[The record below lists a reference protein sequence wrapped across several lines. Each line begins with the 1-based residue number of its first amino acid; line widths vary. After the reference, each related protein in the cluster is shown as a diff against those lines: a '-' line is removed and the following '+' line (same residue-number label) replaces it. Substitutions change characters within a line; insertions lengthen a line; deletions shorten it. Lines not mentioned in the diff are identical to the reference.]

1 MERTRDKERC
11 LRDNR
16 LMFQER
22 FPVRPAL
29 CVPGAH
35 RLSKTLTPC
44 PECNGTGEE
53 LQGNVAY
60 QRSFCRP
67 CGGVGFVDM
76 PLGPTDAMPGTT
88 MKIAAMAARYEAGL
102 PLYHEC
108 DAR

>member
-1 MERTRDKERC
+1 MSRTRKVE
-11 LRDNR
+11 LYIRDN
-16 LMFQER
+16 LPSFQVR
-22 FPVRPAL
+22 FATSPAMH
-29 CVPGAH
+29 VPGAH

-44 PECNGTGEE
+44 SECHGTGEE

-76 PLGPTDAMPGTT
+76 PLGPTTAMPGTT
-88 MKIAAMAARYEAGL
+88 MKISAMAARYEAGL
-102 PLYHEC
+102 PLYHEK

>member
-1 MERTRDKERC
+1 MAHTRLKERAI
-11 LRDNR
+11 RDNR
-16 LMFQER
+16 LSFTER

-29 CVPGAH
+29 HVPGAH
-35 RLSKTLTPC
+35 RLSKTHTPC
-44 PECNGTGEE
+44 PECKGTGEE

-76 PLGPTDAMPGTT
+76 PLGPTPYKPGTS
-88 MKIAAMAARYEAGL
+88 MKIGVMAARYEAGL
-102 PLYHEC
+102 PLYHEA